1 MLAKEIMTKE
11 VITVG
16 PDTPVP
22 EIARILA
29 ANNISGVPVVDD
41 NGKVIGIVSEADLL
55 IKHEKT
61 KVPYRLALFGL
72 WVVPDEAI
80 AEAYKSARRDTTAA
94 DVMTR
99 NVITFNEEDEV
110 DKIAEVMVRKK
121 INRVPILSDGKLV
134 GIVSR
139 GDILRAI
146 VGV

>member
-1 MLAKEIMTKE
+1 MIARDIMTKD

-16 PDTPVP
+16 PDTPVT

-29 ANNISGVPVVDD
+29 KNNISGVPVVDS

-55 IKHEKT
+55 IKHNKNE
-61 KVPYRLALFGL
+61 VPYRLALFGL
-72 WVVPDEAI
+72 WVVPDESI
-80 AEAYKSARRDTTAA
+80 VEAYKAARGDTTAA

-110 DKIAEVMVRKK
+110 DKIAEVMVKKK
-121 INRVPILSDGKLV
+121 INRVPILSNGKLV

-139 GDILRAI
+139 GDIIRSIA
-146 VGV
+146 GV